1 MMNETN
7 EYTDYLKDVIFIN
20 EDDDYRKL
28 NENDDLM
35 LKNDI
40 MKNSFSS
47 EDLDVRDIDYFK
59 NAYQV
64 ISQNIP
70 KTNKKTDQWQSCVKD
85 CYNNIETYMENEMK
99 STSYMLRLLT
109 ASVLGNTSD
118 YKIVFLIK
126 FDNSQSFKSD
136 IKDPNCYVDS
146 PVDMIDKNK
155 KNRGICYYTTKNMKG
170 NPFTGK
176 WNDDAHFFNIGIMKN
191 DKLLQTQN
199 KKKETYLKIHVPK
212 NNTTVIDNTIL
223 KLEQMER
230 EYINT
235 ISPLQS
241 PFYKS
246 LWGEKEYSNV
256 MNDINKK
263 ITRLPYLKYKND
275 RVLKPRDKNIQ
286 DANKIIELLKLMKAF
301 KNYTLV
307 EQSLGIPHKDEEN
320 GNYYIS
326 SGVLYNGRDTGFD
339 LDPNQKR
346 GLPSDGSLFNRK
358 QQDLYDLGIN
368 VNISKKLSDGEYRKI
383 ILDLIDALRK
393 IKKNDN
399 FDYNEI
405 NGNPTSDVSKIEIGE
420 IPPNPFL
427 KETYPTIEYTDES
440 NGRFIFGAG
449 PSASGKT
456 YNAGLVVKM
465 MKMVDPSFPEFFM
478 TIDGGTY
485 RDVSVIYQSIIR
497 AILEKSQYP
506 GLKNLMSASIFSME
520 KSIFESD
527 SIKKNIKEYLLKQT
541 RQYNFIVS
549 LYVPDTLAFCGSLDC
564 MNKIIPYIE
573 ITGDNNWI
581 GLMIYQHKNGGNKC
595 PFKSGY
601 KCKGCSES
609 GKEREK
615 KEGKKYS
622 SSAWDK
628 SVTNGLISIKN
639 APNIR
644 IVYHNNGGVT
654 DSKSVFED
662 LSNEY
667 AKIPF
672 ETDENIKDFFD
683 KNNIVYIGGE
693 LKNREDCHTYLL
705 TGCSD
710 TYFQDTIAGLN
721 PFGKKDG
728 IDTSIVPIVQD
739 DSVISLDETT
749 KKSDISSTDNLIV
762 NAKILEY
769 YNNKYIGIPKELT
782 DSDEADE
789 ENTQTINH
797 LINTEFLELIDVD
810 ETNTNMSDDEK
821 KYNFYNVIIKSPF
834 DPTKNNDYEM
844 IQNLINNNKIKLY
857 ESYDVNKTEPIIP
870 IETTTVE
877 GPVIETSDETTGSI
891 IENKPVNIPSP
902 VIQPLPIDIVPVVPG
917 YDNTNKELQ
926 VSSTVLDNGKLTLN
940 IDTKILEY
948 YNNKYIRIPNEF
960 MESENEEQSK
970 IIKQLVDSGFLELA
984 DVDKDGMTDDE
995 KTHHYFSV
1003 IINPPFDPK
1012 KNEDYIIIQK
1022 LITNDKIKLFDS
1034 YEEKEPDKNSTKLA
1048 DTNTVPIVPSDT
1060 AKESNISSTIVDD
1073 LIVDTKILE
1082 YYNNKYI
1089 GIPKELT
1096 DSDEANEENTQTVDK
1111 LVTMGFLELVGLD
1124 ETIMDDYEKKYN
1136 YYHVI
1141 IKTPL
1146 EPKKKNDYIM
1156 IQKLINNDKIKL
1168 YENYE
1173 EKKSSKSSTEIAD
1186 TNIVA
1191 VLETPLVEKVDE
1203 TRSSVIENIPVIP
1216 PRPLIPPPPHPN
1228 DNEEFENIQTIV
1240 VPGDIDIGFKY
1251 IPEDKSTTKYKF
1263 PSFTS
1268 ILNKITN
1275 ALPSLNISFSKN
1287 KENIEKDISEIQNDI
1302 VNVEK
1307 QIVNEKPVTIVS
1319 VKMTDPKTSEKVNDI
1334 VDTGAALDI
1343 TEIYNKKISDDNL
1356 IYQNPLKQF
1365 TDHANIDIVPVVHG
1379 VIAKLLDYCKDKY
1392 IGIPKNLE
1400 DNDKKIINNLETNRY
1415 IKKIEEDK
1423 IDQNKLKGNEANYD
1437 YYEIIL
1443 DDKMKEIIQQFY
1455 EDLQKLSVL
1464 NSVIVYERG
1473 DETTSSETTSDIV
1486 SQPKVKKSNIGN
1498 LLNVFKDVNN
1508 MSSSDFFNSL
1518 GNISKHMIIGSKT
1531 QKNKANGIPV
1541 NIGPKCKNPNLT
1553 KKSYFGIGNM
1563 FGAGKKK
1570 RTRKNNPKSKRT
1582 KKNRN

>member
-176 WNDDAHFFNIGIMKN
+176 WNDDSHFFNIGIMKN

-199 KKKETYLKIHVPK
+199 KKKETYLEIHIPK
-212 NNTTVIDNTIL
+212 NNSTVIDNTIRE
-223 KLEQMER
+223 LEQMER
-230 EYINT
+230 EYMNT

-307 EQSLGIPHKDEEN
+307 EQSLGIPRKDEEN

-368 VNISKKLSDGEYRKI
+368 VNISQKLSDEEYRKF
-383 ILDLIDALRK
+383 ILDLIETLRK

-427 KETYPTIEYTDES
+427 KETYPTVEYTDES
-440 NGRFIFGAG
+440 NGRFILGAG

-573 ITGDNNWI
+573 ITEDNNWI

-595 PFKSGY
+595 PFKNGY

-644 IVYHNNGGVT
+644 IVYHNNGGIK

-662 LSNEY
+662 LSLE
-667 AKIPF
+667 KIPY
-672 ETDENIKDFFD
+672 ETDTNIKDFFD

-693 LKNREDCHTYLL
+693 LKNRKDCHEYLL

-721 PFGKKDG
+721 PLAKKGDVD
-728 IDTSIVPIVQD
+728 INTVPIVPSD
-739 DSVISLDETT
+739 TAKE
-749 KKSDISSTDNLIV
+749 SDISSTIVDDLIV
-762 NAKILEY
+762 DTKRLEY

-782 DSDEADE
+782 DSDD
-789 ENTQTINH
+789 
-797 LINTEFLELIDVD
+797 
-810 ETNTNMSDDEK
+810 
-821 KYNFYNVIIKSPF
+821 
-834 DPTKNNDYEM
+834 
-844 IQNLINNNKIKLY
+844 
-857 ESYDVNKTEPIIP
+857 
-870 IETTTVE
+870 
-877 GPVIETSDETTGSI
+877 
-891 IENKPVNIPSP
+891 
-902 VIQPLPIDIVPVVPG
+902 
-917 YDNTNKELQ
+917 
-926 VSSTVLDNGKLTLN
+926 
-940 IDTKILEY
+940 
-948 YNNKYIRIPNEF
+948 
-960 MESENEEQSK
+960 
-970 IIKQLVDSGFLELA
+970 
-984 DVDKDGMTDDE
+984 
-995 KTHHYFSV
+995 
-1003 IINPPFDPK
+1003 
-1012 KNEDYIIIQK
+1012 
-1022 LITNDKIKLFDS
+1022 
-1034 YEEKEPDKNSTKLA
+1034 
-1048 DTNTVPIVPSDT
+1048 
-1060 AKESNISSTIVDD
+1060 
-1073 LIVDTKILE
+1073 
-1082 YYNNKYI
+1082 
-1089 GIPKELT
+1089 
-1096 DSDEANEENTQTVDK
+1096 ANEENTQSVDK
-1111 LVTMGFLELVGLD
+1111 LVTMGFLELVDLD

-1146 EPKKKNDYIM
+1146 DPKKKNDYEM

-1173 EKKSSKSSTEIAD
+1173 EKKSSKGSTEIAD
-1186 TNIVA
+1186 TNIVGVVETPVAETA
-1191 VLETPLVEKVDE
+1191 VVETPVAETPVVETPVVETPLVETPVVERPLVETPVVEKVDE

-1228 DNEEFENIQTIV
+1228 DNEEFKDIQTIV
-1240 VPGDIDIGFKY
+1240 IPGDIDIGFKY

-1343 TEIYNKKISDDNL
+1343 TEI
-1356 IYQNPLKQF
+1356 QF
-1365 TDHANIDIVPVVHG
+1365 EPQIQSNIPTKTTSSENIDIIPVVHG

-1415 IKKIEEDK
+1415 IKKIEDDK

-1464 NSVIVYERG
+1464 NNVIVYELG
-1473 DETTSSETTSDIV
+1473 GETPSPESNSSVISTATV
-1486 SQPKVKKSNIGN
+1486 TKKNIGN
-1498 LLNVFKDVNN
+1498 LLNVFKDVDN
-1508 MSSSDFFNSL
+1508 MSSTDFFNSL
-1518 GNISKHMIIGSKT
+1518 GSVSKHMIIGSKT

-1541 NIGPKCKNPNLT
+1541 NIGPKCKNQNLT

>member
-20 EDDDYRKL
+20 EDDDYKKL

-235 ISPLQS
+235 ISPPQS
-241 PFYKS
+241 SFYKS
-246 LWGEKEYSNV
+246 SWGEKEY
-256 MNDINKK
+256 NDVINNIKKK
-263 ITRLPYLKYKND
+263 IRRLPYLKYKND
-275 RVLKPRDKNIQ
+275 RVLKPRYKNIQ
-286 DANKIIELLKLMKAF
+286 AANKIIELLKLMKAF
-301 KNYTLV
+301 KNYDLV
-307 EQSLGIPHKDEEN
+307 EQSLGIPRKDEVN

-326 SGVLYNGRDTGFD
+326 SGRLYNGGDIGFD

-346 GLPSDGSLFNRK
+346 GLPSDGSFDEK

-368 VNISKKLSDGEYRKI
+368 VNISQKLSDEEYRKF

-440 NGRFIFGAG
+440 NGRFILGAG

-465 MKMVDPSFPEFFM
+465 MKMMDPEFPDFFM

-485 RDVSVIYQSIIR
+485 RDMSVIYQSIIR

-506 GLKNLMSASIFSME
+506 GFKNLMSASIFSME

-622 SSAWDK
+622 SSAWEK
-628 SVTNGLISIKN
+628 SMTNGFISIKN

-728 IDTSIVPIVQD
+728 IDTSIVPIV
-739 DSVISLDETT
+739 
-749 KKSDISSTDNLIV
+749 
-762 NAKILEY
+762 
-769 YNNKYIGIPKELT
+769 
-782 DSDEADE
+782 
-789 ENTQTINH
+789 
-797 LINTEFLELIDVD
+797 
-810 ETNTNMSDDEK
+810 
-821 KYNFYNVIIKSPF
+821 
-834 DPTKNNDYEM
+834 
-844 IQNLINNNKIKLY
+844 
-857 ESYDVNKTEPIIP
+857 
-870 IETTTVE
+870 
-877 GPVIETSDETTGSI
+877 
-891 IENKPVNIPSP
+891 
-902 VIQPLPIDIVPVVPG
+902 PG
-917 YDNTNKELQ
+917 DDNTNKELQ

-940 IDTKILEY
+940 IDTKFLEY
-948 YNNKYIRIPNEF
+948 YNNKYIGIPNEF
-960 MESENEEQSK
+960 MESENEEDPK
-970 IIKQLVDSGFLELA
+970 IIQQLVDSGFLELA
-984 DVDKDGMTDDE
+984 DVDEDGMTDDE
-995 KTHHYFSV
+995 KTHHYFTV

-1012 KNEDYIIIQK
+1012 KKNDYVIIQK

-1048 DTNTVPIVPSDT
+1048 DTNMI
-1060 AKESNISSTIVDD
+1060 
-1073 LIVDTKILE
+1073 
-1082 YYNNKYI
+1082 
-1089 GIPKELT
+1089 
-1096 DSDEANEENTQTVDK
+1096 
-1111 LVTMGFLELVGLD
+1111 GLD
-1124 ETIMDDYEKKYN
+1124 ETP
-1136 YYHVI
+1136 V
-1141 IKTPL
+1141 
-1146 EPKKKNDYIM
+1146 
-1156 IQKLINNDKIKL
+1156 
-1168 YENYE
+1168 
-1173 EKKSSKSSTEIAD
+1173 
-1186 TNIVA
+1186 
-1191 VLETPLVEKVDE
+1191 VEA
-1203 TRSSVIENIPVIP
+1203 P
-1216 PRPLIPPPPHPN
+1216 PI
-1228 DNEEFENIQTIV
+1228 DNEELKNIQTIV
-1240 VPGDIDIGFKY
+1240 IPGDIDIG
-1251 IPEDKSTTKYKF
+1251 IMSPENKNTKISIF
-1263 PSFTS
+1263 PSLTS
-1268 ILNKITN
+1268 ILNKFTN

-1287 KENIEKDISEIQNDI
+1287 KEKIEKDISDVENDI

-1307 QIVNEKPVTIVS
+1307 QIVDEKLVTIVS
-1319 VKMTDPKTSEKVNDI
+1319 IKTIDPNTSKKVNEI
-1334 VDTGAALDI
+1334 RDTGAVLDI
-1343 TEIYNKKISDDNL
+1343 TEMYNKKISDDNL

-1365 TDHANIDIVPVVHG
+1365 TDDANIDIVPVVHG

-1392 IGIPKNLE
+1392 IAIPKNLE
-1400 DNDKKIINNLETNRY
+1400 DNDKNIINNLETNRY

-1464 NSVIVYERG
+1464 NNVIVYELG
-1473 DETTSSETTSDIV
+1473 GETPSSETTSDIV

-1518 GNISKHMIIGSKT
+1518 GSVSKHIITGSKT
-1531 QKNKANGIPV
+1531 LKNKANGIPV
-1541 NIGPKCKNPNLT
+1541 NIGPKCKNPNMT
-1553 KKSYFGIGNM
+1553 KKNTNNIIERFG
-1563 FGAGKKK
+1563 FGKIFGSNATAAAGGGKKK

-1582 KKNRN
+1582 KKNRKNYKGKEVK

>member
-176 WNDDAHFFNIGIMKN
+176 WNDDSHFFNIGIMKN

-199 KKKETYLKIHVPK
+199 KKKETYLDIHIPK
-212 NNTTVIDNTIL
+212 NNSTVIDNTIL

-275 RVLKPRDKNIQ
+275 RVLKPRYKNIQ

-368 VNISKKLSDGEYRKI
+368 VNISQKLSDEEYRKF

-420 IPPNPFL
+420 IPLNPFL

-440 NGRFIFGAG
+440 NGRFILGAG

-595 PFKSGY
+595 PFKNGY

-615 KEGKKYS
+615 KEGKKYT

-644 IVYHNNGGVT
+644 IVYHNNGGIK
-654 DSKSVFED
+654 DSKSVLED

-672 ETDENIKDFFD
+672 ENIKDFFD

-810 ETNTNMSDDEK
+810 ETNINMSDDEK

-891 IENKPVNIPSP
+891 IENKPLNIPSP
-902 VIQPLPIDIVPVVPG
+902 FIQPLPIDIVPVVPG

-926 VSSTVLDNGKLTLN
+926 VSSTVLDDGKLTLN

-948 YNNKYIRIPNEF
+948 YNNKYIGIPNKF

-970 IIKQLVDSGFLELA
+970 IIKQLVDSGFLEL
-984 DVDKDGMTDDE
+984 VD
-995 KTHHYFSV
+995 
-1003 IINPPFDPK
+1003 
-1012 KNEDYIIIQK
+1012 
-1022 LITNDKIKLFDS
+1022 
-1034 YEEKEPDKNSTKLA
+1034 
-1048 DTNTVPIVPSDT
+1048 
-1060 AKESNISSTIVDD
+1060 
-1073 LIVDTKILE
+1073 
-1082 YYNNKYI
+1082 
-1089 GIPKELT
+1089 
-1096 DSDEANEENTQTVDK
+1096 
-1111 LVTMGFLELVGLD
+1111 LD

-1146 EPKKKNDYIM
+1146 DPKKKNDYEM

-1168 YENYE
+1168 YDTYQ
-1173 EKKSSKSSTEIAD
+1173 EKKTSKTTTEIAD
-1186 TNIVA
+1186 TNIVGVVETPLA
-1191 VLETPLVEKVDE
+1191 ETPVVETPVVETPFVETPVVETPLVEKVDE
-1203 TRSSVIENIPVIP
+1203 TRSSVIENIPVIT

-1365 TDHANIDIVPVVHG
+1365 TDDANIDIVPVVHG

-1400 DNDKKIINNLETNRY
+1400 DNDKNIINNLETNRY
-1415 IKKIEEDK
+1415 IKKIEYEK

-1443 DDKMKEIIQQFY
+1443 DDKMKEIIQRFY
-1455 EDLQKLSVL
+1455 DDLQKLSVL
-1464 NSVIVYERG
+1464 NNVIVYERG

-1498 LLNVFKDVNN
+1498 LLNVIKDVNN

-1570 RTRKNNPKSKRT
+1570 RTRKNNSKSKRT
-1582 KKNRN
+1582 KKNRT